1 MSSRFSSYSDQFK
14 SWLDR
19 VFSDSQ
25 VLLLAI
31 LLILGCILV
40 VVLSD
45 ILMPVFAAGVIAY
58 LLDGIVG
65 LLASLK
71 FPRFPT
77 VLLVYSLFVTLVTF
91 ILIAIIPLV
100 YQQSVQLVEQFPQL
114 FNRAQEAIIQLPE
127 HYPHFVSTEQID
139 EILSAIRKQ
148 TFVYTQDIL
157 SMSAASLIGL
167 ISMVVYLVL
176 VPLLVFFFLKDKEP
190 LLRWMMHYL
199 PGDRRLVR
207 QVWRQVDKQIGNYIR
222 GKFMELALLGISS
235 FIAFYLL
242 GLNYSLLLAVAMGLS
257 VLIPYVGA
265 TVVTIPVVIV
275 AYLQWGFD
283 TQFWYAMVAYT
294 TIQVIDGTILV
305 PVLFSEVVDLHPVAI
320 IVAILFFGGL
330 WGFWGVF
337 FAIPLAILVQAVLS
351 VNPRV
356 KTLL

>member
-1 MSSRFSSYSDQFK
+1 MSSRFSSYGDQFK

-19 VFSDSQ
+19 VFSDPQ
-25 VLLLAI
+25 VFILALLLV
-31 LLILGCILV
+31 LGCVLIVL
-40 VVLSD
+40 LSD

-58 LLDGIVG
+58 LLDGVIG
-65 LLASLK
+65 LLARLK
-71 FPRFPT
+71 IPRLPT
-77 VLLVYSLFVTLVTF
+77 VLIVFGLFLTLVTF
-91 ILIAIIPLV
+91 ILLALVPLL
-100 YQQSVQLVEQFPQL
+100 YQQTVQLVDQFPQL

-127 HYPHFVSTEQID
+127 HYPHFVSAEQID
-139 EILSAIRKQ
+139 EILSAVRTQ
-148 TFVYTQDIL
+148 TFTYTQDIL

-176 VPLLVFFFLKDKEP
+176 VPLLVFFFLKDKDRIM
-190 LLRWMMHYL
+190 RWLMHYL

-222 GKFMELALLGISS
+222 GKFLELALLGVAS
-235 FIAFYLL
+235 FISFYLL

-265 TVVTIPVVIV
+265 TVVTIPVVVV
-275 AYLQWGFD
+275 AYLQWGIN
-283 TQFWYAMVAYT
+283 TQFWYVMIAYT
-294 TIQVIDGTILV
+294 IVQVIDGTILV

-351 VNPRV
+351 VNPKVRT
-356 KTLL
+356 TL